1 MPPGAASAAV
11 SEISDAL
18 AEHQVS
24 TGHHLY
30 RGDGVSEPD
39 GYHQACGWFHA
50 FQDCCPAPPTSPT
63 GRVSRTCAALSL
75 KGKAAALDQIAAIAE
90 LREWLDEQ
98 QTHGII
104 RARIAGCAWTDIA
117 AAGATDA
124 GDVQRRWGPMI
135 RRYEAAGLLK
145 PPPTEEPE
153 NPS

>member
-1 MPPGAASAAV
+1 
-11 SEISDAL
+11 
-18 AEHQVS
+18 
-24 TGHHLY
+24 
-30 RGDGVSEPD
+30 
-39 GYHQACGWFHA
+39 
-50 FQDCCPAPPTSPT
+50 
-63 GRVSRTCAALSL
+63 LSL

-124 GDVQRRWGPMI
+124 GDVQRRWGSMV

-145 PPPTEEPE
+145 PLPTEETG